1 MNAPAQGQT
10 TPEKAGAVV
19 PAPTG
24 RSAGARIVLDALGG
38 DAPLRERV
46 AGAISAARLY
56 PDIRLLLCGARD
68 DLEREMDR
76 LDGRPANVE
85 LVHAPEPIEM
95 HEAPVQA
102 LRLKK
107 NSSIAV
113 GMEMVRHGEADAFVS
128 AGNTG
133 AVAAG
138 GALKLGRL
146 KGVQRPGIAAAMKVI
161 EYPVVAIDVGANVES
176 KPLHLLQYGIMASVF
191 AQEVLEIK
199 DPRVGLLN
207 VGEEA
212 AKGNEVVKQAHQL
225 LSSAE
230 LNFVGN
236 VEPEAL
242 FRHGCDIVVCDGFVG
257 NVLLKLG
264 ESLTLK
270 LVGWMREQVQQNLR
284 YKIGFVLCKS
294 LFRHLKHCG
303 DYTEYGGAP
312 LLGVNGVIIKTH
324 GASDARAI
332 QNAIR
337 EARMFVET
345 HLNERIEMA
354 VQKDAEARGVRT

>member
-1 MNAPAQGQT
+1 M
-10 TPEKAGAVV
+10 
-19 PAPTG
+19 
-24 RSAGARIVLDALGG
+24 R
-38 DAPLRERV
+38 
-46 AGAISAARLY
+46 
-56 PDIRLLLCGARD
+56 
-68 DLEREMDR
+68 
-76 LDGRPANVE
+76 
-85 LVHAPEPIEM
+85 
-95 HEAPVQA
+95 
-102 LRLKK
+102 
-107 NSSIAV
+107 
-113 GMEMVRHGEADAFVS
+113 
-128 AGNTG
+128 
-133 AVAAG
+133 
-138 GALKLGRL
+138 
-146 KGVQRPGIAAAMKVI
+146 
-161 EYPVVAIDVGANVES
+161 
-176 KPLHLLQYGIMASVF
+176 
-191 AQEVLEIK
+191 